1 MSPHPIRRL
10 VGRGKY
16 MLREFRWPLC
26 VFAGLVLLAGAL
38 FSTTMHIPY
47 GKACFG
53 VYMLIFVQPNLEWPE
68 HQWYNQVLF
77 FIIPIVGL
85 GAVADSVVRLGYL
98 IFARKRKLQ
107 EWWIM
112 EASICRN
119 HIVLCGLGRVGY
131 RIAEELLGAKESL
144 VAIEKDENSVFV
156 EELQDKDVPV
166 LIGDA
171 RLKKNMLLA
180 NLEHAKAVI
189 CATNDDLANLDS
201 AMTAREIKPE
211 IRVVLRLF
219 DETLATKVASQF
231 KMPVISTSQVSAPAF
246 VAAVTGRSV
255 HQCFQLDGHTIHVAD
270 LRVFRLPSQTVASL
284 QKQFGVSVLLLKKST
299 GRNFDAG
306 SGSAHSRRGYNCG
319 GGARRAPA
327 PAGGSQSWVG
337 PGSRSSRSPFWGRRA
352 DQGRPPNGPAW
363 TRRSPA
369 TSCGASARMPP
380 GGSSTS
386 ASPAKDAR
394 LSSKAGSRTTA
405 RLGPPS
411 TSPSPTPAAAG
422 WFPSSTSVNGNLLT
436 LSMLRRD

>member
-16 MLREFRWPLC
+16 MIREFRWPLV

-38 FSTTMHIPY
+38 FSRTMDIPF

-131 RIAEELLGAKESL
+131 RIAEELLGARESV

-166 LIGDA
+166 LLGDA

-180 NLEHAKAVI
+180 NIEHAKAVI

-201 AMTAREIKPE
+201 ALTAREIKPE

-219 DETLATKVASQF
+219 DETLATKVATQF
-231 KMPVISTSQVSAPAF
+231 RMPVISTSQVSAPAF
-246 VAAVTGRSV
+246 VAAVTGKSV
-255 HQCFQLDGHTIHVAD
+255 RQCFQVEGQTIHVAD
-270 LRVFRLPSQTVASL
+270 LRILRLPSQTVAAL
-284 QKQFGVSVLLLKKST
+284 QKQYGVSVVLHKGKGGTAGLPDP
-299 GRNFDAG
+299 DA
-306 SGSAHSRRGYNCG
+306 SVQRGDTIVV
-319 GGARRAPA
+319 AAPIE
-327 PAGGSQSWVG
+327 
-337 PGSRSSRSPFWGRRA
+337 
-352 DQGRPPNGPAW
+352 
-363 TRRSPA
+363 
-369 TSCGASARMPP
+369 RMHQLEEANR
-380 GGSSTS
+380 G
-386 ASPAKDAR
+386 
-394 LSSKAGSRTTA
+394 
-405 RLGPPS
+405 
-411 TSPSPTPAAAG
+411 
-422 WFPSSTSVNGNLLT
+422 
-436 LSMLRRD
+436 